1 MDGLHHDSVLLDEVL
16 ELLALRPGARAV
28 DVTTGLG
35 GHSEAILART
45 APHGTLLAI
54 DRDPV
59 SLEHSRARLAPYGDR
74 VRFHLGP
81 FSSVRE
87 ALGGERVDA
96 LVADLGVSS
105 PQLDDP
111 ERGMSFRG
119 EGPLDMRMGPDASTT
134 AWSLVRELRDTELA
148 DVIYQYGE
156 ERASR
161 PIARAIK
168 RAVEDGAMET
178 TRDLARAVYRVLGPP
193 RHGRPDP
200 ATRTFQALRIAV
212 NDELG
217 ELEQLLA
224 ALPEV
229 LADDGR
235 AAIISFHSLEDRLV
249 KHALRDAT
257 SLVPLTKKPVEP
269 GEAELQRNPRARSA
283 KLRGARRL
291 PRAEAP

>member
-1 MDGLHHDSVLLDEVL
+1 MDGLHHESVLLDEVI
-16 ELLALRPGARAV
+16 ELLALRPGARAA

-35 GHSEAILART
+35 GHCAAILART
-45 APHGTLLAI
+45 GPDGTLLAI

-59 SLEHSRARLAPYGDR
+59 ALAHARARLAPFGDR
-74 VRFHLGP
+74 VRFHQGP
-81 FSSVRE
+81 FSSVLE
-87 ALGGERVDA
+87 ALAGERVDA

-111 ERGMSFRG
+111 ERGMSFRA
-119 EGPLDMRMGPDASTT
+119 EGPLDMRMGPDAPTT
-134 AWSLVRELRDTELA
+134 AWSLVRDLRDTELA

-161 PIARAIK
+161 PIARSIK
-168 RAVEDGAMET
+168 RAIDDGAMET
-178 TRDLARAVYRVLGPP
+178 TKDLARAVHRVLGPA
-193 RHGRPDP
+193 RHGKPDP

-217 ELEQLLA
+217 ELERLLD
-224 ALPEV
+224 ALPEI

-235 AAIISFHSLEDRLV
+235 AAIISFHSLEDRIV
-249 KHALRDAT
+249 KHTLRDSA
-257 SLVPLTKKPVEP
+257 SLAPLTKKPIEA
-269 GEAELQRNPRARSA
+269 GEAELDRNPRARSA
-283 KLRGARRL
+283 KLRGARRI

>member
-1 MDGLHHDSVLLDEVL
+1 MHHESVLLDEVI

-35 GHSEAILART
+35 GHCEAVLART
-45 APHGTLLAI
+45 APDGTLVAI

-59 SLEHSRARLAPYGDR
+59 ALAFSRDRLAPFGDR
-74 VRFHLGP
+74 VRFVQGP
-81 FSSVRE
+81 FSSLRE
-87 ALGGERVDA
+87 ALRGERVDA

-105 PQLDDP
+105 PQLDVA
-111 ERGMSFRG
+111 ERGMSFRA
-119 EGPLDMRMGPDASTT
+119 EGPLDMRMGPDAETT
-134 AWSLVRELRDTELA
+134 AWAMVRDLRDTELA

-168 RAVEDGAMET
+168 RAIDDGAMDT
-178 TRDLARAVYRVLGPP
+178 TKDLARAVYRVLGPP
-193 RHGRPDP
+193 RHGKLDP

-217 ELEQLLA
+217 ELERLIA
-224 ALPEV
+224 ALPDV

-235 AAIISFHSLEDRLV
+235 AAIISFHSLEDRIV
-249 KHALRDAT
+249 KHALREAP
-257 SLVPLTKKPVEP
+257 SLEPLTKKPVEP
-269 GEAELQRNPRARSA
+269 SEDECARNPRARSA

-291 PRAEAP
+291 PRTEVP